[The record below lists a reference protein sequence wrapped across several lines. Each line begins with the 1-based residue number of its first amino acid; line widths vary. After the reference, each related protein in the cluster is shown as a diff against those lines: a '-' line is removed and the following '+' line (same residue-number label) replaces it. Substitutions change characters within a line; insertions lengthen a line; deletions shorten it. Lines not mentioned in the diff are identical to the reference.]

1 MSRTAH
7 ILLID
12 QLADWEPGH
21 LLTELNT
28 GRFTGKRWQ
37 IVGVAAST
45 DPVSTMGGVRWVPDG
60 TLADLDPADSDLL
73 LMPGGMGWQPD
84 SEAPYVEMA
93 SRFIDVGVPVAAICG
108 ATEALARGGLLDERP
123 HTSTAREALAATG
136 YAGGSHYV
144 DQRAVAEDG
153 LVTAGPQSPVQF
165 ARATLGMLGLMSE
178 ERLEAY
184 EAVFHRGDPAGYAAL
199 MAP

>member
-1 MSRTAH
+1 MTRTAH

-28 GRFTGKRWQ
+28 GRFTGERWQ
-37 IVGVAAST
+37 IVGVAATT
-45 DPVSTMGGVRWVPDG
+45 DPVPTMGGMRWVPDA
-60 TLADLDPADSDLL
+60 TLEGLDPANSDLL
-73 LMPGGMGWQPD
+73 LMPGGMGWQPG

-93 SRFIDVGVPVAAICG
+93 SRFLDAGVSVGAICG
-108 ATEALARGGLLDERP
+108 ATEGLARAGLLDQRP
-123 HTSTAREALAATG
+123 HTSAAPEVLAATG

-144 DQRAVAEDG
+144 EQSAVVAEG

-165 ARATLGMLGLMSE
+165 ARALLGMLGLMTE
-178 ERLEAY
+178 EKLEAY

-199 MAP
+199 MAS